1 MSDVK
6 ILTGNEAAAIGAKL
20 CRPKVVS
27 AYPITP
33 QTQIVEAIAD
43 MHASGEMDCQYIPV
57 ESEHSAL
64 ATLIASSAAGVRCFT
79 ATSSQGLVYMAEM
92 LHWAAGARTPIV
104 IVNVN
109 RSLAP
114 PWNIYGDQND
124 SLSQRDAGLLQFY
137 CESAQEVLDTVI
149 QAYKISEQV
158 GLPSLINLDA
168 FFLSHTAEPVTIPTQ
183 ESVDQFLPPYQR
195 ELKLEIERPITFGA
209 LEDSERYMELRYEI
223 QEAQLEALSATKE
236 VDQEFHRI
244 FGRQY
249 GVLDSFMTEDAETIL
264 VTSGTITTTTRAV
277 VQALREEGKKVGL
290 LKVRLFRPFPLE
302 EVAMALKN
310 AKRVAIIDRNFS
322 YGATGIFAQEIRN
335 ALYHLP
341 IRPLIYSYVV
351 GIGGRDVGPEVILD
365 LYQQVLTET
374 TPKVESTWIGLR
386 ELRRPDLEIQKYE
399 PPQSCELVN
408 AGGRGC
414 PGCGAAWGL
423 DKVLQV
429 MGANTMMAIPA
440 CCSTIITGDSPTRM
454 LNVPVYH
461 CGFATAAAT
470 ATGISRALYSLKQTS
485 TTVLAWAGD
494 GGTFD
499 IGIQAL
505 SGAAER
511 GEDIIYI
518 CYDNEAYMNT
528 GIQRSGATPF
538 GSATTTT
545 PAHGPKS
552 QAKKDIMAIMA
563 GHNISY
569 CASASAAFPMDFFA
583 KLERAKSFQGKGL
596 RFIHFY
602 SPCPPGHKIESQ
614 KAIEFARL
622 AVLSQVFPLYEIYD
636 GSDYR
641 ITYEPEQVIPV
652 SEYLLPQ
659 GRFKHLDENAI
670 QQIQS
675 MVQKR
680 MERLRHLA
688 ELAKV

>member
-1 MSDVK
+1 MSDIK

-20 CRPKVVS
+20 SRPKVVS

-64 ATLIASSAAGVRCFT
+64 ATLISSSVAGVRCFT
-79 ATSSQGLVYMAEM
+79 ATSSQGLIYMAEM

-149 QAYKISEQV
+149 QGFKISEKV

-168 FFLSHTAEPVTIPTQ
+168 FFLSHTAEPVDVPLQ
-183 ESVDQFLPPYQR
+183 KLVDQFLPPYHR
-195 ELKLEIERPITFGA
+195 EVKLDTKRPITFGA

-223 QEAQLEALSATKE
+223 QQAQLEALSVTKE
-236 VDQEFHRI
+236 VDAEFNNT
-244 FGRQY
+244 FGRKY
-249 GVLDSFMTEDAETIL
+249 GVIESYFTDDAETIL

-277 VQALREEGKKVGL
+277 VQALRAEGQKVGL
-290 LKVRLFRPFPLE
+290 LKVRLFRPFPMDE
-302 EVAMALKN
+302 IASALRK
-310 AKRVAIIDRNFS
+310 AKRVAVIDRNFS

-335 ALYHLP
+335 ALYHLSE
-341 IRPLIYSYVV
+341 RPNVYSYIA
-351 GIGGRDVGPEVILD
+351 GIGGRDVGPEVILNIYD
-365 LYQQVLTET
+365 QVLAEG
-374 TPKVESTWIGLR
+374 TPKVESSWTGMKSLR
-386 ELRRPDLEIQKYE
+386 QADVEIQKYE
-399 PPQSCELVN
+399 PTGCELVN
-408 AGGRGC
+408 PGGRGC

-423 DKVLQV
+423 DKVLNV

-440 CCSTIITGDSPTRM
+440 CCSTIVTGDSPTRM

-470 ATGISRALYSLKQTS
+470 ATGISRALKSLNQSS

-545 PAHGPKS
+545 PSNGPKA
-552 QAKKDIMAIMA
+552 QFKKDIMAIMA
-563 GHNISY
+563 GHNIPY
-569 CASASAAFPMDFFA
+569 CATASAAYPSDFLE
-583 KLERAKSFQGKGL
+583 KLERAKNFQGKGL
-596 RFIHFY
+596 RFIHYY

-614 KAIEFARL
+614 KAIEVARM
-622 AVLSQVFPLYEIYD
+622 AVQSQVFPLYEVYE
-636 GSDYR
+636 GTQYR
-641 ITYEPEQVIPV
+641 ITVRPDEVIPV
-652 SEYLLPQ
+652 AEYLMQQ
-659 GRFKHLDENAI
+659 GRFKHLDKEAI
-670 QQIQS
+670 DKIQY
-675 MVQKR
+675 MTNRK
-680 MERLRHLA
+680 MERLNLLA
-688 ELAKV
+688 RANE

>member
-1 MSDVK
+1 MSEIK

-20 CRPKVVS
+20 ARPKVVS

-33 QTQIVEAIAD
+33 QTQIVEAIAE
-43 MHASGEMDCQYIPV
+43 MHATGEMDCEYIPV

-64 ATLIASSAAGVRCFT
+64 ATLIGSSASGVRCFT
-79 ATSSQGLVYMAEM
+79 ATSSQGLIYMSEM

-124 SLSQRDAGLLQFY
+124 SLSQRDTGLLQFY

-149 QAYKISEQV
+149 QAFKISEKV

-168 FFLSHTAEPVTIPTQ
+168 FFLSHTAEPVTIPAQ
-183 ESVDQFLPPYQR
+183 ETVDQFLPAYHRAVKMDIQ
-195 ELKLEIERPITFGA
+195 RPITFGA

-223 QEAQLEALSATKE
+223 QAAQLDALNVSKE
-236 VDQEFHRI
+236 VDQEFKNSFNRS
-244 FGRQY
+244 Y
-249 GVLDSFMTEDAETIL
+249 GIIDSFLTEDAETIL
-264 VTSGTITTTTRAV
+264 VTSGTITTTAREV
-277 VQALREEGKKVGL
+277 VRALREEGHKVGL
-290 LKVRLFRPFPLE
+290 LKVRLFRPFPLH

-310 AKRVAIIDRNFS
+310 AKRVAVLDRNFS

-335 ALYHLP
+335 ALYHLST
-341 IRPLIYSYVV
+341 RPLVYSYVV
-351 GIGGRDVGPEVILD
+351 GIGGRDVGPEIILN
-365 LYQQVLTET
+365 LYEQVLAET

-386 ELRRPDLEIQKYE
+386 DLRRADLEIQKYE
-399 PPQSCELVN
+399 ALPSCELVS

-423 DKVLQV
+423 DKALQV
-429 MGANTMMAIPA
+429 MGPNTMMAIPA

-470 ATGISRALYSLKQTS
+470 ATGISRALYSLKQTG

-545 PAHGPKS
+545 PPAGAKS
-552 QAKKDIMAIMA
+552 QIKKDIMAIMA
-563 GHNISY
+563 GHNIPY
-569 CASASAAFPMDFFA
+569 CATASAAFPMDFLT

-614 KAIEFARL
+614 KAIELARL
-622 AVLSQVFPLYEIYD
+622 AVISQVFPLYEVYN

-641 ITYEPEQVIPV
+641 ITYEPEQVLPV
-652 SEYLLPQ
+652 EEYLKPQ
-659 GRFKHLDENAI
+659 GRFKHLDEEAMQTI
-670 QQIQS
+670 QEMTNKKMS
-675 MVQKR
+675 
-680 MERLRHLA
+680 RLRHLA
-688 ELAKV
+688 DKPD

>member
-1 MSDVK
+1 
-6 ILTGNEAAAIGAKL
+6 
-20 CRPKVVS
+20 
-27 AYPITP
+27 
-33 QTQIVEAIAD
+33 
-43 MHASGEMDCQYIPV
+43 
-57 ESEHSAL
+57 
-64 ATLIASSAAGVRCFT
+64 
-79 ATSSQGLVYMAEM
+79 
-92 LHWAAGARTPIV
+92 
-104 IVNVN
+104 
-109 RSLAP
+109 
-114 PWNIYGDQND
+114 
-124 SLSQRDAGLLQFY
+124 
-137 CESAQEVLDTVI
+137 
-149 QAYKISEQV
+149 
-158 GLPSLINLDA
+158 
-168 FFLSHTAEPVTIPTQ
+168 
-183 ESVDQFLPPYQR
+183 
-195 ELKLEIERPITFGA
+195 
-209 LEDSERYMELRYEI
+209 
-223 QEAQLEALSATKE
+223 
-236 VDQEFHRI
+236 
-244 FGRQY
+244 
-249 GVLDSFMTEDAETIL
+249 
-264 VTSGTITTTTRAV
+264 
-277 VQALREEGKKVGL
+277 
-290 LKVRLFRPFPLE
+290 
-302 EVAMALKN
+302 
-310 AKRVAIIDRNFS
+310 
-322 YGATGIFAQEIRN
+322 
-335 ALYHLP
+335 
-341 IRPLIYSYVV
+341 
-351 GIGGRDVGPEVILD
+351 
-365 LYQQVLTET
+365 
-374 TPKVESTWIGLR
+374 
-386 ELRRPDLEIQKYE
+386 
-399 PPQSCELVN
+399 
-408 AGGRGC
+408 
-414 PGCGAAWGL
+414 
-423 DKVLQV
+423 

-614 KAIEFARL
+614 KTIEFARL
-622 AVLSQVFPLYEIYD
+622 AVLSQEFPLYEIYD